1 VDIEVRPARPEDFDE
16 IMKVSSLAFGHEPM
30 AEDVEFERLVFEVDR
45 ALGAFDAK
53 QLVGESL
60 IASFQLTVPGAILP
74 TAGVTSVAVAPTHR
88 RRGVMT
94 ALTRRQFDD
103 IHDRGEPLAALY
115 ASEAS
120 IYGRFGYGLGSFKT
134 ELEIDRAYTAFADAE
149 YEPRSIR
156 VISKEEALAAYPGIF
171 ERLRPD
177 RPGFHDRS
185 DGWWKY
191 NFADPETDH
200 HRQGFNSYIYA
211 ICEGPEGPDGYV
223 VYRTKNDW
231 AGGNANGTL
240 EVVEMLAI
248 TTDAYAALWRYCF
261 DADLMARTSAW
272 LRPIDEPLLH
282 MLANPRRLKVSVQDG
297 LWLRLIDVAAA
308 LGRRRY
314 AAEGRLILEVRDSFC
329 PWNEGRYEL
338 NGGADGAE
346 CIPSDAEPDVVLNA
360 ADLAAVYLGGV
371 RLDTLRQAG
380 RVIENE
386 AGGVRRADAMFT
398 WDPPPWCPDIF

>member
-1 VDIEVRPARPEDFDE
+1 MDIEVRPVRPGEFDE
-16 IMKVSSLAFGHEPM
+16 IIRVSSLAFGHEVM
-30 AEDVEFERLVFEVDR
+30 DEEVEFERLVFEIDR
-45 ALGAFDAK
+45 ALGAFDAGV
-53 QLVGESL
+53 LVGEAMV
-60 IASFQLTVPGAILP
+60 ASFQLTVPGGMLP

-103 IHDRGEPLAALY
+103 IRDRGEPLAALY

-120 IYGRFGYGLGSFKT
+120 IYGRFGYGLASFKT
-134 ELEIDRAYTAFADAE
+134 EIEIERAFTAFAGPE
-149 YEPRSIR
+149 REPRSIR
-156 VISKEEALAAYPGIF
+156 VISKEEAFAAYPAVF
-171 ERLRPD
+171 EAMRPH

-191 NFADPETDH
+191 NFADVEREH
-200 HRQGFNSYIYA
+200 HRQGYNMYIYA

-231 AGGNANGTL
+231 AGGNANGIL
-240 EVVEMLAI
+240 EVVEMLA
-248 TTDAYAALWRYCF
+248 TNTDAYAALWRFCF
-261 DADLMARTSAW
+261 DVDLMARTTAW

-282 MLANPRRLKVSVQDG
+282 MLANPRRLKVGVQDG
-297 LWLRLIDVAAA
+297 LWLRLIDAPAA
-308 LGRRRY
+308 LSGRRY
-314 AAEGRLILEVRDSFC
+314 SVEGRLSLEVKDGFC
-329 PWNEGRYEL
+329 PWNESRYEL
-338 NGGADGAE
+338 NGGPDGAE
-346 CIPSDAEPDVVLNA
+346 CVRSEAEPDLVLSA

-371 RLDTLRQAG
+371 RFDTLRHAG

-386 AGGVRRADAMFT
+386 PGAIRRADAMFT